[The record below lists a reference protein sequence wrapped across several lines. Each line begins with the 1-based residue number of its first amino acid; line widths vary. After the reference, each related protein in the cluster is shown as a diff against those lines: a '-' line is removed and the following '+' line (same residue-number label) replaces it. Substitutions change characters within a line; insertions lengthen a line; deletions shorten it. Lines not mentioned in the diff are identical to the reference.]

1 MRISILHSRYLSGPV
16 SGENRVVE
24 DEARLLRE
32 AGHHVRVWSPSAED
46 LGTRLQLGARAVW
59 SRKASVE
66 LRRLIESD
74 RIEIVHC
81 HNLFPMLSPS
91 VLRTGSL
98 GASVVVTLH
107 NYRLLCLP
115 ATFLRD
121 GRVCEACLGKLPWR
135 GVRYRCYRNS
145 TLASGSLAAS
155 LSIHRALRTF
165 ERVKLFLAVSGFL
178 RAKHIAGGF
187 APQDIVVKP
196 NFAWPVER
204 RRGPGEFFLYLGR
217 LSPEKGL
224 HGLLKAWPRQA
235 GRLVVVGDGPD
246 DRRLREVAPPEVEFR
261 GSLGPQEAAETL
273 RRARALVLPSLSFEG
288 SPRTVPEAYAAG
300 VPVVASRSG
309 ALPEVIDHGVTGLLA
324 VPGDSS
330 SWTEAIGSLSDDR
343 KVKRLSDGAWQAWRE
358 RYSPERGLEALEASY
373 QRALNGSSMKRRD

>member
-32 AGHHVRVWSPSAED
+32 AGHYVRVWSPSAED
-46 LGTRLQLGARAVW
+46 LKSRLQLGARAVW

-66 LRRLIESD
+66 LRRLIEGD
-74 RIEIVHC
+74 RIEVVHC

-165 ERVKLFLAVSGFL
+165 EQVKLFLAVSGFV

-187 APQDIVVKP
+187 APERIVVKP
-196 NFAWPVER
+196 NFAWPTER
-204 RRGPGEFFLYLGR
+204 RRGAGEFFLYLGR

-224 HGLLKAWPRQA
+224 HGLLKAWPRKA
-235 GRLVVVGDGPD
+235 GRLVLAGDGPEH
-246 DRRLREVAPPEVEFR
+246 RRLREVAPPEVEFR
-261 GSLGPQEAAETL
+261 GPLGPQEAAETL

-309 ALPEVIDHGVTGLLA
+309 ALPELVDHGVTGLLA
-324 VPGDSS
+324 LPGDPS
-330 SWTEAIGSLSDDR
+330 SWRDAIGSLSDDR
-343 KVKRLSDGAWQAWRE
+343 EVKRLSDGAWQAWRE

-373 QRALNGSSMKRRD
+373 QQALNGACQ

>member
-1 MRISILHSRYLSGPV
+1 
-16 SGENRVVE
+16 
-24 DEARLLRE
+24 
-32 AGHHVRVWSPSAED
+32 
-46 LGTRLQLGARAVW
+46 
-59 SRKASVE
+59 
-66 LRRLIESD
+66 
-74 RIEIVHC
+74 
-81 HNLFPMLSPS
+81 
-91 VLRTGSL
+91 
-98 GASVVVTLH
+98 
-107 NYRLLCLP
+107 
-115 ATFLRD
+115 
-121 GRVCEACLGKLPWR
+121 LGKLPWR

>member
-1 MRISILHSRYLSGPV
+1 MRISILHSRYLSGSV

-32 AGHHVRVWSPSAED
+32 AGHYVRVWSPSADE
-46 LGTRLQLGARAVW
+46 LRSRLQLGGRAVW
-59 SRKASVE
+59 SRKANVE
-66 LRRLIESD
+66 LQRLIEAE
-74 RIEIVHC
+74 RIEVVHC

-98 GASVVVTLH
+98 GAAVVVTLH

-135 GVRYRCYRNS
+135 GVRYRCYRGS
-145 TLASGSLAAS
+145 TLGSGSLAAS
-155 LSIHRALRTF
+155 LALHRALRTF

-187 APQDIVVKP
+187 APERIVVKP
-196 NFAWPVER
+196 NFAWPSKR
-204 RRGPGEFFLYLGR
+204 RRDPGDFFLYLGR

-224 HGLLKAWPRQA
+224 YGLVKAWPRKA
-235 GRLVVVGDGPD
+235 GRLVLVGDGPE

-261 GSLGPQEAAETL
+261 GSLSPKDATEAL

-300 VPVVASRSG
+300 VPVVATRGG
-309 ALPEVIDHGVTGLLA
+309 ALPEVIDDGVTGLLA
-324 VPGDSS
+324 PPGDPS
-330 SWTEAIGSLSDDR
+330 SWSDAIGRLSDDR
-343 KVKRLSDGAWQAWRE
+343 VVERLGEGAWEAWRE
-358 RYSPERGLEALEASY
+358 RYAPEQGLAALEAAY
-373 QRALNGSSMKRRD
+373 RQALNGHPA

>member
-1 MRISILHSRYLSGPV
+1 
-16 SGENRVVE
+16 
-24 DEARLLRE
+24 
-32 AGHHVRVWSPSAED
+32 
-46 LGTRLQLGARAVW
+46 
-59 SRKASVE
+59 
-66 LRRLIESD
+66 
-74 RIEIVHC
+74 
-81 HNLFPMLSPS
+81 
-91 VLRTGSL
+91 
-98 GASVVVTLH
+98 
-107 NYRLLCLP
+107 
-115 ATFLRD
+115 
-121 GRVCEACLGKLPWR
+121 
-135 GVRYRCYRNS
+135 
-145 TLASGSLAAS
+145 
-155 LSIHRALRTF
+155 
-165 ERVKLFLAVSGFL
+165 L

-261 GSLGPQEAAETL
+261 GSLGLQEAAETL